1 MRMAAKIPV
10 CISSNQLRHL
20 RDTTSPHP
28 AAPETDEQHHSPS
41 GPVCMTA
48 KDRKVNKCLP
58 ETKDIYIY
66 ISHCNTSTK
75 VKIKMLHF
83 LSAPTNIFDDIT
95 TVFIII

>member
-1 MRMAAKIPV
+1 
-10 CISSNQLRHL
+10 
-20 RDTTSPHP
+20 
-28 AAPETDEQHHSPS
+28 
-41 GPVCMTA
+41 MTA

-66 ISHCNTSTK
+66 ISHCNTSTE